1 MKKKLCCANEARF
14 LRLLLWQQ
22 GGDEVRW
29 RPGQEAGLAPLP
41 MFEPE
46 IFPTLLGLYVAPPK
60 WFGARGIVPPWPPS
74 LCPCVAGTFS
84 LWCRKGKAF
93 CERAL
98 ALYGQQ
104 HGKDKQNIEFA
115 PLEKFLRTPV
125 LLTWIFLNF
134 WHFSDMFWLFLTCK
148 YNKQKYVNY
157 LINHFFAIFKVS
169 RPETFETE
177 TRPERPRPSLET
189 PSLIIRA

>member
-1 MKKKLCCANEARF
+1 MVSFVVLYCAVWKETWMKKKLCCANEARF

-74 LCPCVAGTFS
+74 LRPCVAGTFS

-93 CERAL
+93 CERAF
-98 ALYGQQ
+98 ALYHQQ
-104 HGKDKQNIEFA
+104 HGEHKQSIELA
-115 PLEKFLRTPV
+115 PWKSFCRRPC
-125 LLTWIFLNF
+125 
-134 WHFSDMFWLFLTCK
+134 FWLEFFQVSGIFSTCFGCFLPANTT
-148 YNKQKYVNY
+148 NK
-157 LINHFFAIFKVS
+157 IFELRK
-169 RPETFETE
+169 F
-177 TRPERPRPSLET
+177 
-189 PSLIIRA
+189 